1 MKRIAT
7 LVLLTS
13 FFVGC
18 GSEEGTGPSNS
29 RNGAGPGSNASGGSG
44 GVSAGVDEEDDLGII
59 PPDVSEPTQVLEG
72 TIENDVNGELTVG
85 GAVEEVTFTVR
96 GSSGAVIA
104 DGLTWLVDDTAIGSI
119 GDDGIFRANGFV
131 GGVVTVTA
139 RVGNS
144 AVDTTLTVNV
154 DITDNAG
161 NLSTEDQAT
170 LIEGG
175 ASDAEFKWLYP
186 YDGTVFPRGI
196 VVPPSLQLGGAAA
209 TSTYL
214 KITAPYFSYQQFAEG
229 STPVRLALP
238 PEVWRGLTLTADG
251 TEDVIVEATK
261 TAGATA
267 SGPATAAW
275 RIAPASIKG
284 IIYYNTYNTF
294 LSGVEGDKGAI
305 MRIRPGQDA
314 EILQSGCTVC
324 HTVSANGNVLAT
336 GQGFWGDGVGP
347 GAWDNAVPT
356 DSVTY
361 DLTEEGEAVQ
371 RNLSSEGRLYSF
383 AALSPNGEIAL
394 VSGIPDGVAP
404 PFVPRAILA
413 TGGFRSRLVNTS
425 TGEVITSPSLARAV
439 GYAQSPA
446 FSPDGARVAFINGD
460 RLPAAR
466 VLSVME
472 FNGDV
477 TTPVFEDPIDLVTE
491 TTDALA
497 WPSFLPDGKAIVFHQ
512 GDSFDSSGFIID
524 ANAPSDPRYAE
535 LRMVDVDTGEVN
547 PLNAIN
553 GRLASGETYL
563 PYGETAEARMNY
575 EASVLPIAVG
585 GYYWVLFTS
594 RRAYGN
600 TIAPDGTITGGDNPW
615 GTEANP
621 SPRKKIWI
629 AAIDIDHTTADPS
642 HPAFYF
648 PGQELESGN
657 MRAFA
662 ALAPCRQDGVGCETG
677 ADCCGG
683 FCRQTGRNDDGTPI
697 LECVPPPENEC
708 SGIDEACL
716 SDDDCCDPNAQCING
731 FCAMPTPQIIR

>member
-1 MKRIAT
+1 MKRIST
-7 LVLLTS
+7 FGLLAS
-13 FFVGC
+13 FLLSCG
-18 GSEEGTGPSNS
+18 GSEEGTGPGSS
-29 RNGAGPGSNASGGSG
+29 RNGNGGGTGTNAGSG
-44 GVSAGVDEEDDLGII
+44 NVATGVDEEDDLGIV
-59 PPDVSEPTQVLEG
+59 PPEVSEPTEVLEG
-72 TIENDVNGELTVG
+72 TIENDVGPEITVA

-96 GSSGAVIA
+96 APGGAIISDDLV
-104 DGLTWLVDDTAIGSI
+104 WLVDDTAIGSI
-119 GDDGIFRANGFV
+119 GNDGVFRANGFV

-144 AVDTTLTVNV
+144 AVETTFTVNV
-154 DITDNAG
+154 DITDNPGNVSADDQSLLVAG
-161 NLSTEDQAT
+161 GVD
-170 LIEGG
+170 
-175 ASDAEFKWLYP
+175 DAEFRWLYP

-196 VVPPSLQLGGAAA
+196 VAPTLQLGGGGAI
-209 TSTYL
+209 TTYL
-214 KITAPYFSYQQFAEG
+214 KITAPYFSYQQFANAT
-229 STPVRLALP
+229 TPAGMTLP
-238 PEVWRGLTLTADG
+238 AEVWRGLTLTSDG
-251 TEDVIVEATK
+251 SEDVTVSASK
-261 TAGATA
+261 LAGGAVT
-267 SGPATAAW
+267 GPVTAAW

-294 LSGVEGDKGAI
+294 LSDVAEDKGAI

-324 HTVSANGNVLAT
+324 HTVSAKGNVLAT
-336 GQGFWGDGVGP
+336 AQGFWGDGVGP

-361 DLTEEGEAVQ
+361 DLSEEGEAVQ

-439 GYAQSPA
+439 GYAQTPVFA
-446 FSPDGARVAFINGD
+446 PDGTRVAFINGD

-477 TTPVFEDPIDLVTE
+477 TAPVFEDPVDLVTE
-491 TTDALA
+491 TTDTLA
-497 WPSFLPDGKAIVFHQ
+497 WPSFLPDGKAIVYHQ

-524 ANAPSDPRYAE
+524 ANAPSEPRYAE
-535 LRMVDVDTGEVN
+535 LRMVNVDTGEVN

-553 GRLASGETYL
+553 GRLPSGEVYL
-563 PYGETAEARMNY
+563 PYGEAAEGRMNY

-600 TIAPDGTITGGDNPW
+600 TISPDGTIVGGDNPW

-629 AAIDIDHTTADPS
+629 AALDIDHTSADPS
-642 HPAFYF
+642 HPAFYL

-662 ALAPCRQDGVGCETG
+662 ALAPCRQDGSGCETG

-683 FCRQTGRNDDGTPI
+683 FCRETSRNDDGTPV

-708 SGIDEACL
+708 SGFDEACL
-716 SDDDCCDPNAQCING
+716 SVEDCCDPRAECING
-731 FCAMPTPQIIR
+731 FCAMPTPIR